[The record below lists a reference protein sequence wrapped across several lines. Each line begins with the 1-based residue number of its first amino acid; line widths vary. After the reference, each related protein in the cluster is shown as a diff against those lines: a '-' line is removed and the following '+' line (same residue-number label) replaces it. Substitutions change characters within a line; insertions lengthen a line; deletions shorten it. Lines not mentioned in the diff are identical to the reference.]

1 MIGLVLALVGFLVLL
16 YFSGLFS
23 GSETAFFSLS
33 RVDLGQLD
41 EKSRIRRLMEEPDR
55 LLIGVLLGNTLV
67 NVALGSLGAVFALE
81 LSRRAGYSENVT
93 IAFEVGV
100 VTLVILIFGEM
111 APKMYAMQRNLAFAR
126 RSGAILLVILGVLR
140 WPVQAINALL
150 TRLGGPLSEDERP
163 FVTAE
168 ELRTIVAVSE
178 QRGTLEEEERDLI
191 DSVMEFGDTVVREV
205 MVPRVDIEGLE
216 DTATVAEALVRVKEL
231 GYSRLP
237 IYRGDVDHIVGV
249 LYAKDLLRVD
259 SAAFAERRIG
269 DLVRPAA
276 FTPES
281 KNADDLLRDLQR
293 DRIHIAIVV
302 DEYGGTAGL
311 VTLED
316 LIEEIVG
323 EIRDEYDEEEP
334 LVRVINKSTIVADG
348 MVRLEELVEEFGV
361 EVREEG
367 IETLGGYL
375 MDAFG
380 RIPSEGEKLERDG
393 LEFTVEAVDERRV
406 STVRIVRVTDE
417 ESSGGDDEGGAA

>member
-1 MIGLVLALVGFLVLL
+1 MIGLVLALIGFLVLL
-16 YFSGLFS
+16 YFSGLLS

-41 EKSRIRRLMEEPDR
+41 EKSRIRRLMDEPDR
-55 LLIGVLLGNTLV
+55 LLIGILLGNTLV
-67 NVALGSLGAVFALE
+67 NVALGSLGAVVAYE
-81 LSRRAGYSENVT
+81 LSVRAGYPKNVT
-93 IAFEVGV
+93 IALEVGV
-100 VTLVILIFGEM
+100 VTLAILIFGEM

-126 RSGAILLVILGVLR
+126 RSGGMLSAVLGVLR
-140 WPVQAINALL
+140 WPVRAIAALL
-150 TRLGGPLSEDERP
+150 PRLGGALSEDERP

-205 MVPRVDIEGLE
+205 MVPRVDIEGFE
-216 DTATVAEALVRVKEL
+216 DTATVREAVVRVKDL

-237 IYRGDVDHIVGV
+237 VYRGDIDHIVGV
-249 LYAKDLLRVD
+249 LYAKDLLKVD
-259 SAAFAERRIG
+259 SDAPAGRRIG
-269 DLVRPAA
+269 DLIRPAA

-281 KNADDLLRDLQR
+281 KNAGDLLRELQR

-323 EIRDEYDEEEP
+323 EIRDEYDEEED
-334 LVRVINKSTIVADG
+334 LVRVINRSTIVADG
-348 MVRLEELVEEFGV
+348 MMRLDELAEEFGV
-361 EVREEG
+361 EVQGEG
-367 IETLGGYL
+367 VETLGGYL

-393 LEFTVEAVDERRV
+393 VEFTVEAVDERRV
-406 STVRIVRVTDE
+406 SSVRVVKLGNDE
-417 ESSGGDDEGGAA
+417 SAEDAGGGGRT